1 MTDYERVP
9 VYKARRPGSS
19 SEAAAWRKYT
29 HPLIFRHK
37 GTPTHVEFSPV
48 APHDFCV
55 ASSLQVDIF
64 SSRSNAVYR
73 TLTRFKDTVCCT
85 AYRHDGKML
94 AASDERGVT
103 QLFDLGSRAVMRT
116 MRGHTKAVRAVRF
129 SPDGGRLY
137 TGSDDMLV
145 SCWDVA
151 AEETVRTFEGHTDV
165 VRCLR
170 VSGAAGEHTGAHRLV
185 LSGSYDHTVQLWDV
199 SAPRPVM
206 TVRMGEPVEDCVL
219 LAGGGMVAVASGNS
233 ISICDLLSGGKVLQS
248 VVAHSKTVSCLHA
261 DGSGHLYSGGLDRF
275 VKVHDLARYKVLG
288 SLRYEAPVL
297 GVALSPTRSHL
308 VAALANS
315 TICVRRQRAAAA
327 RADMPSASSE
337 ADPTAR
343 PLGAKP
349 GQVAVSEGI
358 AARFDGAHPGTYRYF
373 LRGRTQAPQAGDV
386 VAGRGAPPKLSGF
399 DKALKGFRYHEA
411 LDAALL
417 NGAADVVVGVIEELV
432 QRNGLRI
439 ALHGRDQQTLQP
451 LVGFLVRNITRP
463 PHAHVLIGVANL
475 LLDMYA
481 PVFGQS
487 AAIDELFVRL
497 RATCEGEARLQVD
510 LAQLMG
516 AMDVLLAGA
525 VPSAP
530 IRAPGAGGDE
540 SGGTSLLRPQKK
552 AKQASPM
559 LP

>member
-275 VKVHDLARYKVLG
+275 VKVHDLARYQVLG

-315 TICVRRQRAAAA
+315 TIC
-327 RADMPSASSE
+327 
-337 ADPTAR
+337 
-343 PLGAKP
+343 
-349 GQVAVSEGI
+349 VAVSEGI

-463 PHAHVLIGVANL
+463 PHAHVL
-475 LLDMYA
+475 
-481 PVFGQS
+481 
-487 AAIDELFVRL
+487 
-497 RATCEGEARLQVD
+497 
-510 LAQLMG
+510 
-516 AMDVLLAGA
+516 
-525 VPSAP
+525 
-530 IRAPGAGGDE
+530 
-540 SGGTSLLRPQKK
+540 
-552 AKQASPM
+552 
-559 LP
+559 